1 MDRDRDRRYE
11 DGRRFGE
18 SYRPSDR
25 SRRPSPRGDI
35 RYARSPPP
43 RARSPLRPVADTW
56 APDRGRPRS
65 RSPGAFRRRSRSPLF
80 RGRDPVSSYNPRSR
94 RPSSGRD
101 IRHSPP
107 RTRRSRTPPR
117 FTRER
122 SPPLLKRTRD
132 PSPLNSYHPRSPK
145 RERVA
150 SPPSRPR
157 YERARSPAPPEYSRG
172 PPRARSRSPERRE
185 SRREVPG
192 ERSWR
197 RGSPSPPIAP
207 SGHNSGQVSTAT
219 SQRSSPPLQPN
230 DRMNMLRSGPVAR
243 SPANLPPRAQYEA
256 RPSVP
261 PPSYP
266 IRSPQLRQ
274 VDPPRA
280 PASRPE
286 SPPKG
291 PSARGP
297 SSRLSEKPFRRSPS
311 RGDNHEQGDNQ
322 WKNSRP
328 QGLSGLS
335 GSASPGHQ
343 NGTQAARIPS
353 QPQAFNKPQSVT
365 PPSAPST
372 AQPPTGPQA
381 RGTNL
386 ALLSAPTRPKGGP
399 PPSSARDG
407 PNSREG
413 SWPGPTRHTSPP
425 MHHKTPTGP
434 RASSGYESHR
444 PSLFRH
450 SSSSSTP
457 YSHPRPQRSINYLSG
472 LPQIVPGGKL
482 LPSVL
487 DPSREKRLAQLE
499 IDKEKLLEQ
508 IEEKQKAKRV
518 GLREWE
524 KLSRESATGAM
535 RSELAEG
542 HLHRMTEGD
551 GLGGSAF

>member
-1 MDRDRDRRYE
+1 MVVDFRDPRYE
-11 DGRRFGE
+11 EGRRFGE

-43 RARSPLRPVADTW
+43 RARSPLRPAADTW
-56 APDRGRPRS
+56 APDRGRARS
-65 RSPGAFRRRSRSPLF
+65 RSPGTFRRRSRSPLF

-94 RPSSGRD
+94 RPSPGRD
-101 IRHSPP
+101 IRRSPP

-122 SPPLLKRTRD
+122 SPLPLKRTRD

-157 YERARSPAPPEYSRG
+157 YERPRSPAPPEYSRG
-172 PPRARSRSPERRE
+172 PLRARSRSLDRRE
-185 SRREVPG
+185 PRREGAG

-197 RGSPSPPIAP
+197 RRSPSPPIAQ
-207 SGHNSGQVSTAT
+207 SVHNSGQVSTAT
-219 SQRSSPPLQPN
+219 SRRSSPPLQQS
-230 DRMNMLRSGPVAR
+230 DRMNMSRPGPVAR
-243 SPANLPPRAQYEA
+243 SPANLPPRTQYES
-256 RPSVP
+256 RHSIPS
-261 PPSYP
+261 PSYP
-266 IRSPQLRQ
+266 IRSPPPRQ
-274 VDPPRA
+274 VEPPRG
-280 PASRPE
+280 PASRPV

-291 PSARGP
+291 PSGRRP
-297 SSRLSEKPFRRSPS
+297 SPRLPAKSFRPSPS
-311 RGDNHEQGDNQ
+311 GGDNNELGDHQ
-322 WKNSRP
+322 RKSSRP
-328 QGLSGLS
+328 QDFPSLSEP
-335 GSASPGHQ
+335 ASPGHQ
-343 NGTQAARIPS
+343 NGTQAPRIPS
-353 QPQAFNKPQSVT
+353 QPQAFSKPQSVT

-372 AQPPTGPQA
+372 IQPPTGPQT

-399 PPSSARDG
+399 SPG
-407 PNSREG
+407 SREG
-413 SWPGPTRHTSPP
+413 SWQGPARHNSPP
-425 MHHKTPTGP
+425 IHHKTPTGP
-434 RASSGYESHR
+434 RAGSNYESHR
-444 PSLFRH
+444 PPPFRH
-450 SSSSSTP
+450 NSSSSTP
-457 YSHPRPQRSINYLSG
+457 YSHPRPQRPINYLSG
-472 LPQIVPGGKL
+472 LPPIVPGGKL
-482 LPSVL
+482 LPSAL

-508 IEEKQKAKRV
+508 IEEKQKAKRA

-524 KLSRESATGAM
+524 KLSRESATGAL

-542 HLHRMTEGD
+542 HLQRMTEGD